1 MSKRKHDEEDSLSTA
16 SSDSADSLGNVE
28 DYRRAKRNRRV
39 RFSERTVFH
48 FPRTQGY
55 TCVPSNGGTTLG
67 MKHKHIYVERVLIS
81 DDDLSESEHSY
92 DSADS
97 EEEHCF
103 MPIPQKDRK
112 DILKAAGVTKIN
124 KQEAIECMQIRYSR
138 QICGCSCKGFCQPE
152 SCSCYVNG
160 INCQV
165 DRDGFPCG
173 CTREGCQNPNG
184 RHEYDPITVR
194 RHFIDTVLKLRGEQC
209 LWQET
214 AYSDQGDNVV
224 SNVQVSIPVLS
235 FASVS

>member
-1 MSKRKHDEEDSLSTA
+1 MSKRKHDEDDSLSTA

-28 DYRRAKRNRRV
+28 DYQRAKRNRKV

-67 MKHKHIYVERVLIS
+67 MKHKHAFVERVLIS
-81 DDDLSESEHSY
+81 DDDLSESDSDNSY

-97 EEEHCF
+97 DEDHCF
-103 MPIPQKDRK
+103 MPISQKDRK
-112 DILKAAGVTKIN
+112 DILKAAGVKKIN

-138 QICGCSCKGFCQPE
+138 QVCGCSCKEFCQPE
-152 SCSCYVNG
+152 SCSCYLNG

-165 DRDGFPCG
+165 DRDSFPCG
-173 CTREGCQNPNG
+173 CTREGCENPHG
-184 RHEYDPITVR
+184 RHEYDPIIVR
-194 RHFIDTVLKLRGEQC
+194 RHFIETVLKLRGEKC

-214 AYSDQGDNVV
+214 ADSDEEHE
-224 SNVQVSIPVLS
+224 SNLQASSTVLS
-235 FASVS
+235 LATV

>member
-16 SSDSADSLGNVE
+16 SSDSADSLGYVE
-28 DYRRAKRNRRV
+28 DYQRAKRNRRV

-67 MKHKHIYVERVLIS
+67 MKHKHTFVERVLIS
-81 DDDLSESEHSY
+81 DDDLSESEDSY

-97 EEEHCF
+97 GEEHCF

-112 DILKAAGVTKIN
+112 DILKAAGVKKIN

-138 QICGCSCKGFCQPE
+138 QICGCSCKELCELE
-152 SCSCYVNG
+152 SCSCHSNG

-165 DRDGFPCG
+165 DRDSFPCG
-173 CTREGCQNPNG
+173 CTREGCHNPYG

-194 RHFIDTVLKLRGEQC
+194 RHFIETERRLEQ
-209 LWQET
+209 T
-214 AYSDQGDNVV
+214 A
-224 SNVQVSIPVLS
+224 L
-235 FASVS
+235 ASAFIHWTRR

>member
-1 MSKRKHDEEDSLSTA
+1 MSKRKLEEEDSLSTA

-28 DYRRAKRNRRV
+28 EYQSAKRNRRV

-67 MKHKHIYVERVLIS
+67 MKHKHSFVERTLIS
-81 DDDLSESEHSY
+81 EEDQSESDTEDSY
-92 DSADS
+92 DSVDS
-97 EEEHCF
+97 DDEHCF

-112 DILKAAGVTKIN
+112 DILKAAGVKKIN

-138 QICGCSCKGFCQPE
+138 QLCGCSCKDFCEPG
-152 SCSCYVNG
+152 SCSCRLNG

-165 DRDGFPCG
+165 DRDSFPCG
-173 CTREGCQNPNG
+173 CSREGCQNPHG

-194 RHFIDTVLKLRGEQC
+194 RHFIETVWKLRGEKY
-209 LWQET
+209 LWRESTPDQER
-214 AYSDQGDNVV
+214 D
-224 SNVQVSIPVLS
+224 SNDLQASRQVMG
-235 FASVS
+235 FTSVS

>member
-1 MSKRKHDEEDSLSTA
+1 MSKRKHDEDDSLSTA

-28 DYRRAKRNRRV
+28 DYQRAKRNRKV

-67 MKHKHIYVERVLIS
+67 MKHKHAFVERVLIS
-81 DDDLSESEHSY
+81 DDDLSESDSDNSY

-97 EEEHCF
+97 DEDHCF
-103 MPIPQKDRK
+103 MPISQKDRK
-112 DILKAAGVTKIN
+112 DILKAAGVKKIN

-138 QICGCSCKGFCQPE
+138 QVCGCSCKEFCQPE
-152 SCSCYVNG
+152 SCSCYLNG

-165 DRDGFPCG
+165 DRDSFPCG
-173 CTREGCQNPNG
+173 CTREECENPHG
-184 RHEYDPITVR
+184 RHEYDPIIVR
-194 RHFIDTVLKLRGEQC
+194 RHFIETVLKLRGEKC

-214 AYSDQGDNVV
+214 ADSDEEHE
-224 SNVQVSIPVLS
+224 SNLQASSTVLS
-235 FASVS
+235 LATV

>member
-1 MSKRKHDEEDSLSTA
+1 MSKRKLDEEDSLSTG

-28 DYRRAKRNRRV
+28 DYQRAKRNRRV

-67 MKHKHIYVERVLIS
+67 MKHKHAFVERTLIS
-81 DDDLSESEHSY
+81 DEDLSESDTEDTY
-92 DSADS
+92 DRADS
-97 EEEHCF
+97 EDSHCF

-112 DILKAAGVTKIN
+112 DILKAAGVKKIN

-138 QICGCSCKGFCQPE
+138 QICGCSCKEFCEPE
-152 SCSCYVNG
+152 SCSCQLNG

-165 DRDGFPCG
+165 DRDSFPCG
-173 CTREGCQNPNG
+173 CTRQGCQNSNG

-194 RHFIDTVLKLRGEQC
+194 RHFIETLLKLRGEKY
-209 LWQET
+209 LWNGNTVDQEH
-214 AYSDQGDNVV
+214 SPDLQDPDQV
-224 SNVQVSIPVLS
+224 IS
-235 FASVS
+235 FTTIS

>member
-1 MSKRKHDEEDSLSTA
+1 MSKRKHDEDDSLSTA

-28 DYRRAKRNRRV
+28 DYQRAKRNRKV

-67 MKHKHIYVERVLIS
+67 MKHKHAFVERVLIS
-81 DDDLSESEHSY
+81 DDDLSESDSDNSY
-92 DSADS
+92 DSVDS
-97 EEEHCF
+97 EEDHCF
-103 MPIPQKDRK
+103 MPISQKDRK
-112 DILKAAGVTKIN
+112 DILKAAGVKKIN

-138 QICGCSCKGFCQPE
+138 QICGCSCKEFCQPE
-152 SCSCYVNG
+152 SCSCYLNG

-165 DRDGFPCG
+165 DRDSFPCG
-173 CTREGCQNPNG
+173 CTREACENPHG

-194 RHFIDTVLKLRGEQC
+194 RHFIETVLKLRGERC

-214 AYSDQGDNVV
+214 ANSDEKHE
-224 SNVQVSIPVLS
+224 SNVKASSTVLS
-235 FASVS
+235 LTTVS

>member
-1 MSKRKHDEEDSLSTA
+1 MSKRKLDEEDSLSTA

-28 DYRRAKRNRRV
+28 DYQRAKRNRRV

-67 MKHKHIYVERVLIS
+67 MKHKHTFVERTLIS
-81 DDDLSESEHSY
+81 DEDLSESDSDDSY

-97 EEEHCF
+97 EDSHCF
-103 MPIPQKDRK
+103 MPIPQKDRR
-112 DILKAAGVTKIN
+112 DILKAAGVKKIN

-138 QICGCSCKGFCQPE
+138 QICGCACKEFCDPE
-152 SCSCYVNG
+152 SCSCHLNG

-165 DRDGFPCG
+165 DRDSFPCG
-173 CTREGCQNPNG
+173 CTSQGCQNPNG

-194 RHFIDTVLKLRGEQC
+194 RHFIQTVLKLRGEKY
-209 LWQET
+209 LWHDSTE
-214 AYSDQGDNVV
+214 DQKHHSNDLQDPSQVINFATV
-224 SNVQVSIPVLS
+224 S
-235 FASVS
+235 